1 MMFKLEHDDE
11 GGAQELVRV
20 GAGCFR
26 TSEGF
31 SQVIPHRGGAPA

>member
-1 MMFKLEHDDE
+1 MMFKVEHNDE
-11 GGAQELVRV
+11 GGAQELVRA

-31 SQVIPHRGGAPA
+31 SQVIPEVEDSPA

>member
-11 GGAQELVRV
+11 GGARELVRA

-31 SQVIPHRGGAPA
+31 SQVIPETGDSPA

>member
-11 GGAQELVRV
+11 GGAQELVRA

-26 TSEGF
+26 SSEGF
-31 SQVIPHRGGAPA
+31 SQVIPEVGDSPA